1 MMKYYWSITD
11 LLLNIIDISYCQYYQ
26 IKVKHILVLS
36 ASFSRVTSSFLD
48 ASNNLIPWWSQKSC
62 TLISSFNDDI
72 WVHYINSLTWITA
85 IWGWFPLLTMIPVR
99 SQWYNVSKWYVILP
113 LKPIKQELMISSI
126 IMGGMIIAYRIKK
139 YHNHH
144 EDG

>member
-1 MMKYYWSITD
+1 MIIIRWG
-11 LLLNIIDISYCQYYQ
+11 LLSLNIIDIKYCQYYQ
-26 IKVKHILVLS
+26 INIKHILVLS

-48 ASNNLIPWWSQKSC
+48 ASNKLIPWWLQKSC

-72 WVHYINSLTWITA
+72 WVNCINSLTWIKA
-85 IWGWFPLLTMIPVR
+85 IWGWCTLLTMIPVR
-99 SQWYNVSKWYVILP
+99 SQWYNLSRWYVILP

-126 IMGGMIIAYRIKK
+126 IGGNDHSIRIKK